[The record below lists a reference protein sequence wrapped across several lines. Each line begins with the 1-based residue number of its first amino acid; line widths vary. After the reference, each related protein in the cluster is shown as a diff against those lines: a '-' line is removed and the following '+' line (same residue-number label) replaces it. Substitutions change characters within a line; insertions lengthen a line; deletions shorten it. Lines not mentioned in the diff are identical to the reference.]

1 MVAKS
6 TDYGND
12 VMVAQFVFLFI
23 VSRDFPIRFKGNGR
37 QKLLNKCYC

>member
-6 TDYGND
+6 TDYEND
-12 VMVAQFVFLFI
+12 AMVAQFVFLL
-23 VSRDFPIRFKGNGR
+23 VSRDFPIHFKGNGR